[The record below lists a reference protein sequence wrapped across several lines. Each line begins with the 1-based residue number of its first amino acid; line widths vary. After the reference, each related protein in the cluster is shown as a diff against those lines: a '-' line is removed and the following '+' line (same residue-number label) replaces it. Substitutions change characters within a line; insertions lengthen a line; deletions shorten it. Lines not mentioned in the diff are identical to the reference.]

1 MAARDVFVNQL
12 KHKIKKI
19 IATIKAVTGLYWESH
34 GFSWKHAAEAT
45 REKAYVVRIS

>member
-34 GFSWKHAAEAT
+34 GFKPPLQLEA
-45 REKAYVVRIS
+45 RS

>member
-34 GFSWKHAAEAT
+34 GFKPPLQLEAH
-45 REKAYVVRIS
+45 S

>member
-1 MAARDVFVNQL
+1 MAAQDVFVNQL

-34 GFSWKHAAEAT
+34 GFKPPLQLEAH
-45 REKAYVVRIS
+45 S

>member
-19 IATIKAVTGLYWESH
+19 LATVTGLYWESH
-34 GFSWKHAAEAT
+34 GFKPPLQLEAH
-45 REKAYVVRIS
+45 S

>member
-19 IATIKAVTGLYWESH
+19 LATIKAVTGLYWESH
-34 GFSWKHAAEAT
+34 GFKPPLQLEAH
-45 REKAYVVRIS
+45 S